1 MTRNVDAIRRLFQVD
16 PAHDRTPLLPGIYPD
31 YPAPIVRRGSGGLSA
46 SGGEPH
52 AGAAFMQRQPA
63 QLTGPREAVREPF
76 RHWHI
81 VILRNMGTAFM
92 PLRRLIVWIGLGPR
106 QPVPPAT
113 PDVDWEGTLDLVE
126 FGRLLGSGKSED
138 LKKIAQAMTLS
149 KRAFEVLPPSRF
161 GHTRRPNFSQAE
173 RRHPWY
179 RTPDR

>member
-1 MTRNVDAIRRLFQVD
+1 
-16 PAHDRTPLLPGIYPD
+16 
-31 YPAPIVRRGSGGLSA
+31 
-46 SGGEPH
+46 
-52 AGAAFMQRQPA
+52 MQRQPV
-63 QLTGPREAVREPF
+63 QLDRPGEAVREPF
-76 RHWHI
+76 CHWHI
-81 VILRNMGTAFM
+81 VILRNMGTALM

-113 PDVDWEGTLDLVE
+113 PDVDWEGALDLVE

-138 LKKIAQAMTLS
+138 LKKIALAMTLS

-161 GHTRRPNFSQAE
+161 RHTHRPNSSQAE